1 MWYSCLSVTGRLRRS
16 LHPLNFQKLHLRAA
30 ACCAQTSNGV
40 QEIHSVREAGIRS
53 RQTDRL
59 PPLSTDGRSL
69 CLSLALGISLS
80 LSESAS
86 SAGKAALDLMD
97 SDSAGQK
104 WNCGGQ
110 QAKLAHLTLACWLS
124 FRNLLSLYQEKKTKN
139 KQQKKS
145 FCFSFLT
152 SKESGE
158 SLSLLVSVMLT
169 FL

>member
-110 QAKLAHLTLACWLS
+110 QAKLAHLRWPVGY
-124 FRNLLSLYQEKKTKN
+124 LLEIYYHCTRKRKQKTN
-139 KQQKKS
+139 KQKKS